1 MNIKQNILELGQNA
15 KKASLDMKLISNDK
29 KNTALSNLI
38 NNISKN
44 KDRILESNSIDL
56 ENGKK
61 NHYLNPS

>member
-1 MNIKQNILELGQNA
+1 MNIKQNILELGKNA

-38 NNISKN
+38 KNISKN

-56 ENGKK
+56 
-61 NHYLNPS
+61 